1 MKHTRTIAIALGL
14 LGGLARTALGQVQ
27 FHAVEPPD
35 HPVYGV
41 LRYTNTAIFGSVS
54 ADGNTVV
61 GTAWRG
67 FGAPSIT
74 YRWRRGLGVEAIPP
88 IPGDPGQNTYAIGVS
103 SDGQTI
109 AMDKGQ
115 TGVGYYAYR
124 GGTHEYIGL
133 QTEVRAISSPDGM
146 WMGGVESG
154 SLTAYRW
161 SAATGVQDI
170 GGLPGADETDAEDIS
185 HDGNVVVGRSF
196 GGVEQAF
203 IWTPDDGMA
212 NLGAAVG
219 ATRSGALQVA
229 SDGATVLLT
238 ATIPGESARSFLWDR
253 SSSELLP
260 LANFEAIGANAD
272 FSILHDYTSMW
283 TESTGELNVLDFLR
297 QSGAVPAGF
306 SLDLITGISA
316 GSGSSGILT
325 VAGNGRN
332 EIGNER
338 AWVATFSIPCPS
350 TSVLVGVLG
359 IHAAF
364 RRGGGRRVPQAR

>member
-1 MKHTRTIAIALGL
+1 MNHTRTIAIALGL
-14 LGGLARTALGQVQ
+14 LGGLASTALGQME
-27 FHAVEPPD
+27 FHAIQPPD

-41 LRYTNTAIFGSVS
+41 LRYTNTALFGSVS

-74 YRWRRGLGVEAIPP
+74 YRWRRGLGVEAIPQ
-88 IPGDPGQNTYAIGVS
+88 IPGDPGQNTSAIGVS

-124 GGTHEYIGL
+124 DGTYEYIGL
-133 QTEVRAISSPDGM
+133 QTEVRAISAPDGT

-154 SLTAYRW
+154 SLTAHRW

-203 IWTPDDGMA
+203 IWTTDEGMT
-212 NLGAAVG
+212 NLGAVIG
-219 ATRSGALQVA
+219 ATRSGAIQVA

-253 SSSELLP
+253 SSSELTP

-272 FSILHDYTSMW
+272 FSILNSYTSIW
-283 TESTGELNVLDFLR
+283 TESTGALNVLDLLR
-297 QSGAVPAGF
+297 SSGALPEGF
-306 SLDLITGISA
+306 SVDLITGISA
-316 GSGSSGILT
+316 GSDPLGLVS
-325 VAGNGRN
+325 VAGNGRD

-350 TSVLVGVLG
+350 TSVLIGVLG
-359 IHAAF
+359 VHAAVRR
-364 RRGGGRRVPQAR
+364 RRGRPA